1 MSSFSQEQISN
12 VRALLDAVRSDGTLE
27 LLKAVLSTE
36 TAVGDGDQSEFEVL
50 SSPLASG
57 MRMRCQQAP
66 LWFPGRF
73 ASYEAASS
81 AAQRCLLQ
89 GIPGQ
94 RPSHGLD
101 VDVGMG
107 PPNYGGGQVR
117 QGGIDLPG
125 AEYQH
130 R

>member
-66 LWFPGRF
+66 L
-73 ASYEAASS
+73 
-81 AAQRCLLQ
+81 
-89 GIPGQ
+89 
-94 RPSHGLD
+94 
-101 VDVGMG
+101 
-107 PPNYGGGQVR
+107 
-117 QGGIDLPG
+117 
-125 AEYQH
+125 
-130 R
+130 